1 MAAISLPFAASAT
14 RRAPNVDELSNGYGC
29 GDADLQLFDWLAWWE
44 TGQIANVIAKS
55 GLTVDDTDILRLA
68 KAIRSQAMNYRAA
81 GGTANTLTLDLDP
94 DVTSYAEILGTPLAI
109 KSGAG
114 ANSGAMTLNVDG
126 VGAVAITW
134 PDGTAMAAGDWP
146 ASTIGVVR
154 HDGTAFR
161 LMAGR
166 SPTQAAADQSKV
178 VPVSFNATW
187 SQALTDSAQTDI
199 TSYTTLDSNLDD
211 ANFSAGIL
219 TVGPRTAGLWMVV
232 LAGAHPTG
240 NSEFLVQIQN
250 AGTGGTAIAYNSSR
264 TTSGAPFVTAT
275 GILRRANGDKIRGQ
289 ARQISGGPAT
299 CTGRVSFIRL
309 GA

>member
-1 MAAISLPFAASAT
+1 MATISLPFAASVT
-14 RRAPNVDELSNGYGC
+14 KRAPDADELANGYGC

-55 GLTVDDTDILRLA
+55 GLAIDDTDILRLA
-68 KAIRSQAMNYRAA
+68 KSIRSQAMNYRVA
-81 GGTANTLTLDLDP
+81 GGTANALTVDLDP

-114 ANSGAMTLNVDG
+114 ANSGAMSLSVDG
-126 VGAVAITW
+126 GGAVAITW
-134 PDGTAMAAGDWP
+134 PDGTAMVAGDWP
-146 ASTIGVVR
+146 ANTAGVVR
-154 HDGTAFR
+154 YDGTAFR
-161 LMAGR
+161 YQGAR
-166 SPTQAAADQSKV
+166 SPAQAAADQARV
-178 VPVSFNATW
+178 IPVSYNATW

-211 ANFSAGIL
+211 ATFSAGIL
-219 TVGPRTAGLWMVV
+219 TVGPRTAGLWLVV
-232 LAGAHPTG
+232 LTGAHPVSS
-240 NSEFLVQIQN
+240 SEMLVQVQN

-264 TTSGAPFVTAT
+264 TTTGSPFVTAT
-275 GILRRANGDKIRGQ
+275 GVIRRANGDKIRGQ

-299 CTGRVSFIRL
+299 CSGRLSLIRL